1 MLPMIDNRP
10 ITDIKLPVSKK
21 VVHIKPYNTAQ
32 EKLLLQ
38 SMVDESDKKFW
49 LNNIQTVLKQN
60 LVEDYKIETAL
71 DFIYLT
77 LKLRS
82 ISKGQIFEYN
92 FPCQGEI
99 EEKAEDGTITKKKCK
114 YVFREADSID
124 SLLNIKN
131 RDVDKIVCDV
141 NEKISLE
148 LVPPSFDYFV
158 FLSEVND
165 EEIDIE
171 NENAIIQKNL
181 ELFMHQIAYCVT
193 KVMIKENGQIQTY
206 TEFTIDELISN
217 IISNLTAME
226 LQKLYDH
233 KAKLIN
239 MSIKIRKCCP
249 KCKSVFEKEDTNFF
263 TYLV

>member
-1 MLPMIDNRP
+1 MLPTIDNRP
-10 ITDIKLPVSKK
+10 ITDVKLPVSKK
-21 VVHIKPYNTAQ
+21 ILHIKPYNTAQ

-38 SMVDESDKKFW
+38 SMVDDSDKKFW

-60 LVEDYKIETAL
+60 MLEDYKMESAL

-77 LKLRS
+77 MKLRS

-99 EEKAEDGTITKKKCK
+99 EEKSESGDVIKKKCK
-114 YVFREADSID
+114 HVFREADSID

-131 RDVDKIVCDV
+131 RDVDKIICDV
-141 NEKISLE
+141 NEKVSLE
-148 LVPPSFDYFV
+148 LIPPIFDYFV
-158 FLSEVND
+158 FLSEMKD
-165 EEIDIE
+165 EVIDME
-171 NENAIIQKNL
+171 NENAIIHKNL
-181 ELFMHQIAYCVT
+181 ELFTHQIAYCVS
-193 KVMIKENGQIQTY
+193 KVMIKEDGQIQTY
-206 TEFTIDELISN
+206 TEFTIDELINN
-217 IISNLTAME
+217 IISNFTSDE
-226 LQKLYDH
+226 LQKLYDY
-233 KAKLIN
+233 KSKLIN